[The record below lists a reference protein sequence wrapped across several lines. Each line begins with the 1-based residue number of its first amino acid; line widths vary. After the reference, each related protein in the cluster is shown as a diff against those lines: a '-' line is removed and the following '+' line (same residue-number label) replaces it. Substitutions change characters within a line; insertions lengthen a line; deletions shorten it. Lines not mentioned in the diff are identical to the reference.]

1 MEQLKNDT
9 YKNEL
14 WQQVLVKIR
23 NAANDKRAKDQY
35 LMNKVRSIIEN
46 KKSTKSLTH
55 K

>member
-35 LMNKVRSIIEN
+35 IMNKVRSIIEKEKATRN
-46 KKSTKSLTH
+46 LTQ